1 VTTGVS
7 YGSDLDDRDRS
18 ADRDGPAAGAELREQ
33 GARLLADITRRVGRV
48 LESVGRVGAAAAG
61 LAAAAAAEGRP
72 LRRTE
77 LAALR
82 PAVAG
87 VLREH
92 ADLALGAGVVL
103 APGMLADAPRCI
115 EWWWGSRGSALEQ
128 LQVDLD
134 PDSAEFYDYTTTEW
148 YRAPERTGRP
158 SVAGPYV
165 DYICTHQYTFTVSV
179 PVECAGRF
187 AGVAGA
193 DILAGEVER
202 LVLPGLAGLGRVA
215 VLVSGSGRVIA
226 SNTASVLPGTAVTG
240 QLRAGLVP
248 VAGPGSAGHRA
259 PDGDAASAVDA
270 TAAARKT
277 GASSAD
283 YDETLAATSVLPW
296 TLLSQPG

>member
-1 VTTGVS
+1 MAEPAVT
-7 YGSDLDDRDRS
+7 RM
-18 ADRDGPAAGAELREQ
+18 AAGAEADVRAR
-33 GARLLADITRRVGRV
+33 GARLLAGITQRVERV
-48 LESVGRVGAAAAG
+48 LDSVGRVGAAAAG
-61 LAAAAAAEGRP
+61 LATAAAAEGRP
-72 LRRTE
+72 LRRAE

-82 PAVAG
+82 PAVAD
-87 VLREH
+87 VLSEH
-92 ADLALGAGVVL
+92 ADLAVGAGVVL

-115 EWWWGSRGSALEQ
+115 EWWWGARGSALEQ

-179 PVECAGRF
+179 PVACQGRF

-202 LVLPGLAGLGRVA
+202 LVLPGLAELGRVA
-215 VLVSGSGRVIA
+215 ILVSGTGRVIA
-226 SNTASVLPGTAVTG
+226 SNTALVLPGAAVTG
-240 QLRAGLVP
+240 HRLCAGLVP
-248 VAGPGSAGHRA
+248 VAGHGSASRRGSA
-259 PDGDAASAVDA
+259 PGRCAGDVTAPASPV
-270 TAAARKT
+270 T
-277 GASSAD
+277 
-283 YDETLAATSVLPW
+283 W